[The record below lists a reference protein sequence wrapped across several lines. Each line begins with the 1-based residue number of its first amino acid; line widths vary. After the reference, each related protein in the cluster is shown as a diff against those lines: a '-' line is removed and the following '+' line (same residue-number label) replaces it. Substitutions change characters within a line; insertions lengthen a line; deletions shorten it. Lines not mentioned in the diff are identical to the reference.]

1 LIPTRATETFSQYF
15 GLMYG
20 LMILAFIIFGKGV
33 YDHYR
38 LWRVGQPEDR
48 RGSWRA
54 GIGRFLRNTIG
65 HSRILRKSYPGILHW
80 LIFWAFIILAL
91 GTMSI
96 ATHEHTGLPTFQ
108 GSYYLVLSLA
118 MNLLGLL
125 AMVAIVLFLWR
136 RYVTRPDGLDSTA
149 GDWVAPVFIFLVMTT
164 GFLLSGV
171 RIAASPDPW
180 AAWRPVAYFISTWF
194 SGASPASLLAAHRDI
209 WLVHMCMA
217 MGFIAYLPYSKLF
230 HIIAGPLNQIC
241 AKDVAAQSLQPLNLE
256 DESLEQFGVAA
267 IGQFTWKQLLD
278 GDACIRCGR
287 CQDNCPAYLSGKP
300 LSPKKFTQD
309 LKRCLEAVGP
319 KLLVKQTAEESS
331 KPLVP
336 DVIGEEEVWAC
347 TTCRSCEEQCP
358 MFVEHVPKIV
368 DLRRNLVMMESSF
381 PSEAQVAFRGMENNG
396 NPWNVGWKS
405 RVDWSKELAVP
416 ELAADPSA
424 EYLFWPGCSGAF
436 DNRNKKVATAVVQ
449 LLKRAGVSFAIL
461 GNEEKCCGDS
471 ARRLGNEYLYQ
482 TLAQENIETLNGYGV
497 KKIVTSCPH
506 CFNTLKNEYPQ
517 FGGRYEVIHHSVLLH
532 SLIRAGRLTPRT
544 ALAATCTYHD
554 SCYLGRYN
562 DIYAEPRSIVS
573 SIPGVALREMDRN
586 RRLGF
591 CCGAGGGRMWLDEP
605 LNQRVNFKRTEEA
618 LETGADLIVTACPFC
633 LTMLED
639 GIKAKD
645 LNEKIGTRDIAEV
658 LWESVQ

>member
-1 LIPTRATETFSQYF
+1 
-15 GLMYG
+15 MYG

-48 RGSWRA
+48 RGSCRA
-54 GIGRFLRNTIG
+54 GIGRFLQNTLG

-171 RIAASPDPW
+171 RIASAPDPW

-194 SGASPASLLAAHRDI
+194 SGVSPASLMAAHRDI

-230 HIIAGPLNQIC
+230 HIIAGPLNQIF

-256 DESLEQFGVAA
+256 DESVEQFGVAA
-267 IGQFTWKQLLD
+267 IQQFTWKQLLD

-319 KLLVKQTAEESS
+319 KLLAKQTAEEYS

-336 DVIGEEEVWAC
+336 DVVGEEEVWAC

-482 TLAQENIETLNGYGV
+482 NLAQENIETLNGYGV

-517 FGGRYEVIHHSVLLH
+517 FGGRYEVVHHSVLLH

-605 LNQRVNFKRTEEA
+605 MNQRVNFKRTEEA

-645 LNEKIGTRDIAEV
+645 LNEKIRTRDIAEV

>member
-1 LIPTRATETFSQYF
+1 MIPTRATETFSQYF

-48 RGSWRA
+48 RGSCRA
-54 GIGRFLRNTIG
+54 GIGRLLRNTFG
-65 HSRILRKSYPGILHW
+65 HSRILKKSYPGMLHW
-80 LIFWAFIILAL
+80 LIFWAFIVLAV

-108 GSYYLVLSLA
+108 GDYYLVLSLA
-118 MNLLGLL
+118 MNVMGIL
-125 AMVAIVLFLWR
+125 AMAAIVLFLWR
-136 RYVTRPDGLDSTA
+136 RYVTRPEGLDNTA
-149 GDWVAPVFIFLVMTT
+149 SDWIAPVFILLIMAS
-164 GFLLSGV
+164 GFVLSAV
-171 RIAASPDPW
+171 RIAISHDPW
-180 AAWRPVAYFISTWF
+180 AAWRPVAYLLSSMFVGMDQS
-194 SGASPASLLAAHRDI
+194 SLMAAHRDI
-209 WLVHMCMA
+209 WLIHMCLA
-217 MGFIAYLPYSKLF
+217 MSFIAYVPYSKLF
-230 HIIAGPLNQIC
+230 HLLAGPANQLLG
-241 AKDVAAQSLQPLNLE
+241 KDVAAQSLQPLNLE
-256 DESLEQFGVAA
+256 DESLEQFGVAQ
-267 IGQFTWKQLLD
+267 IQQFTWKQLLD

-300 LSPKKFTQD
+300 LSPKKLTQD
-309 LKRCLEAVGP
+309 LKRCLVTMAP
-319 KLLVKQTAEESS
+319 KLLAKKNDGENEEA
-331 KPLVP
+331 LVP
-336 DVIGEEEVWAC
+336 GVIGEEEVWAC

-405 RVDWSKELAVP
+405 RVDWMKGLEVA
-416 ELAADPSA
+416 ELAAEPA
-424 EYLFWPGCSGAF
+424 VEYLYWPGCSGAF
-436 DNRNKKVATAVVQ
+436 DNRNKKVATAMVK
-449 LLKRAGVSFAIL
+449 LLKKAGVSFAVL
-461 GNEEKCCGDS
+461 GNTEKCCGDS

-482 TLAQENIETLNGYGV
+482 TLAQENIETLNGHGV
-497 KKIVTSCPH
+497 KKIITSCPH

-517 FGGRYEVIHHSVLLH
+517 FGGHYEVIHHSVFLR
-532 SLIRAGRLTPRT
+532 SLIRAGKLTPGNVPET
-544 ALAATCTYHD
+544 ACTYHD

-562 DIYAEPRSIVS
+562 NVYDEPREIIGSV
-573 SIPGVALREMDRN
+573 PGMALKEMKRN
-586 RRLGF
+586 KQLGF

-605 LNQRVNFKRTEEA
+605 MNARVNFKRTEEA
-618 LETGADLIVTACPFC
+618 LATGANLIATACPFC

-645 LNEKIGTRDIAEV
+645 LNEQIRTRDIAEI
-658 LWESVQ
+658 LWESIQ